1 MSRPGARSF
10 SVEDQL
16 ALLLVSTAERRHAAA
31 EHIAELSSEADESR
45 LLATLMRQRILL
57 LAGGRRLEVA
67 PATVSE
73 AFRARIEDARS
84 LSRVRAMAFSTVT
97 AHLTATLED
106 EGIPAIALKGGA
118 LSEDV
123 HGDDSIREY
132 DDIDVLV
139 PAADLPRA
147 ATRAGT
153 LGWTIPDPANRNSP
167 LHRVLLH
174 AHGAPMLELHWRIH
188 WYENRFAAKLIE
200 RSDVVD
206 GRRRLDPCDQF
217 AALLLYYARD
227 GFAGLRLA
235 ADVAAWWD
243 IYGTLSILD
252 ELDRRLQE
260 HPPLRSAWRTALA
273 VAIEVAGLR
282 VPRPAARSR
291 REALA
296 RRLANWDLRGDPDQ
310 ITANVTLV
318 DGLLTP
324 AGGRRAFLR
333 RRFAAAGIVR
343 TLSRYLLAIWYV
355 RGGRIWSP
363 IPRIPAGPFSAS
375 RT

>member
-1 MSRPGARSF
+1 VAQTLGTMSRPGTRSF
-10 SVEDQL
+10 SAEDQL
-16 ALLLVSTAERRHAAA
+16 ALLLVGTAERREAAA
-31 EHIAELSSEADESR
+31 RSIAELSSEVDESR
-45 LLATLMRQRILL
+45 LLATLARQRILL
-57 LAGGRRLEVA
+57 LAGGRRLEAA

-73 AFRARIEDARS
+73 AFRARIEEARS

-97 AHLTATLED
+97 AHLTEALEED
-106 EGIPAIALKGGA
+106 GIPAIALKGGA

-123 HGDDSIREY
+123 YGDDSVREY

-139 PAADLPRA
+139 PAAEMPRA
-147 ATRAGT
+147 ASRAMA
-153 LGWTIPDPANRNSP
+153 LGWTLPDPANRNSP
-167 LHRVLLH
+167 LHRTLLH

-188 WYENRFAAKLIE
+188 WYENRFATKLIE
-200 RSDVVD
+200 RSDVIE

-243 IYGTLSILD
+243 LHGTPSTLD
-252 ELDRRLQE
+252 ELDRRLRD
-260 HPPLRSAWRTALA
+260 HPPLLSALRTALA
-273 VAIEVAGLR
+273 VAVEVAGLR
-282 VPRPAARSR
+282 VPRPMARSR
-291 REALA
+291 AEALA

-324 AGGRRAFLR
+324 AGGRRAFFR

-343 TLSRYLLAIWYV
+343 TLSRYLLALWYV
-355 RGGRIWSP
+355 RRGRNWSP
-363 IPRIPAGPFSAS
+363 IPRTAP
-375 RT
+375 